1 MTPSCRQPVIVDI
14 IIPKGRSFLNRKRHW
29 RKSPLCSADKPDYK
43 FLVFHPELILSVEFF
58 HIVYDTP
65 NPQTM
70 SGTLCDRNSI
80 REYRHYLH
88 RIFHHEQQMRCAP
101 ARCSF
106 LRAVRISSAL
116 RQLLYRMHGIFQ
128 YIRQDR
134 TEHHFRT
141 GELLSDR
148 DLCIPGNF
156 LLLKAGIISR

>member
-1 MTPSCRQPVIVDI
+1 M
-14 IIPKGRSFLNRKRHW
+14 
-29 RKSPLCSADKPDYK
+29 CSEDKPDYK

-88 RIFHHEQQMRCAP
+88 RILHHEQQMPCL
-101 ARCSF
+101 
-106 LRAVRISSAL
+106 LRQRQLNPSSAL
-116 RQLLYRMHGIFQ
+116 RQLLYRMHGIVQ
-128 YIRQDR
+128 HIRQDR
-134 TEHHFRT
+134 TEQHFRS

-148 DLCIPGNF
+148 VLCIPGNF
-156 LLLKAGIISR
+156 LLLKSGIICR

>member
-1 MTPSCRQPVIVDI
+1 MTPSCKQPVIVDI

-29 RKSPLCSADKPDYK
+29 RKSPVCSEDKPDYK

-88 RIFHHEQQMRCAP
+88 RIFHHEQQMPCL
-101 ARCSF
+101 
-106 LRAVRISSAL
+106 LRQRQFNPSSAL
-116 RQLLYRMHGIFQ
+116 RQLLYRTFDRIAQNIISEQGSFSPIVTCVSQGIFCSSK
-128 YIRQDR
+128 RV
-134 TEHHFRT
+134 
-141 GELLSDR
+141 L
-148 DLCIPGNF
+148 
-156 LLLKAGIISR
+156 